1 MSRYD
6 PNFTS
11 QIRRMLLEIALLLAA
26 IAFAM
31 LLSWARGQ
39 DANWDLLNYHLY
51 NAWAL
56 LGDVP
61 NHFAASIQGYFD
73 PYLDVPYYVLATD
86 LLAQHPQI
94 LQALAG
100 IPYGVLLFEIGLLAR
115 LVVAELALE
124 RTWQRVLLIALMV
137 LLAGTGV
144 SVWIQVGTTTNEIT
158 VAAVAMAG
166 VLLLAQG
173 AGLQESSRRTLLRAA
188 LVGAALGLATG
199 LKLTAGVYLPAAG
212 VYYLLSGGTAMQ
224 RVQRAAVY
232 SIAALAMA
240 ALSYGPWGWHLYQ
253 TTGNPFF
260 PMFNDIF
267 HSPLAAIAS
276 TGRDVRFMP
285 KDWQQWLFYPF
296 YWLDYS
302 RQTIYEYPFRDARA
316 ALFSVVFVGSVAT
329 AIVSRAHRHVLPGLR
344 ALLIFTLVAYTVWLA
359 MFSILRYS
367 IVVEIVMSV
376 TALALLLRLLP
387 TRRQA
392 ARLIVAGAIVVLV
405 VGYDKSV
412 GLGSVA
418 YGQTTFQT
426 SRVALPADALV
437 IFANQPMGIL
447 APLLARQ
454 HPDVAFAGIP
464 SAFGAGQGTHHGFYA
479 YGLGQRLRRLLLQ
492 HREHLYAAYYTD
504 RIPFFAGL
512 QAFSVAVDLGQCQD
526 LTTNL
531 TPDAR
536 ICRARL
542 DPALAETT
550 PRRYRLTADVSASEA
565 DALRIHWLHNL
576 CSDST
581 VEGQARFNWDVKGRV
596 DAVHLDVQA
605 PPGASILFAA
615 GGASG
620 EAETGLWMSAGQV
633 FTLRSNAGAALASAH
648 IRYTQCKEAANP

>member
-1 MSRYD
+1 MTS
-6 PNFTS
+6 NFTN
-11 QIRRMLLEIALLLAA
+11 QIRRWLLEIALLLAA
-26 IAFAM
+26 IVFAM

-73 PYLDVPYYVLATD
+73 PYLDVPYYVLATG

-94 LQALAG
+94 LQALTG

-124 RTWQRVLLIALMV
+124 RTWQRVLLIAWMV
-137 LLAGTGV
+137 VLAGTGV
-144 SVWIQVGTTTNEIT
+144 SIWIQVGTTTNEIT
-158 VAAVAMAG
+158 VAAVVMVG

-173 AGLQESSRRTLLRAA
+173 AGLQESSRRTLLRTA

-232 SIAALAMA
+232 SIAALVVV

-267 HSPLAAIAS
+267 HSPLAATAS
-276 TGRDVRFMP
+276 AGRDLRFMP
-285 KDWQQWLFYPF
+285 KDWLQWLFYPF
-296 YWLDYS
+296 YWLDYN
-302 RQTIYEYPFRDARA
+302 RQTIYEYPFRDARE
-316 ALFSVVFVGSVAT
+316 ALFFVIFVGSVAT
-329 AIVSRAHRHVLPGLR
+329 AVVSRAHRRVPPKLL
-344 ALLIFTLVAYTVWLA
+344 ALLIFALVAYAVWLA

-367 IVVEIVMSV
+367 IVIEIMMSI

-387 TRRQA
+387 SRRQA
-392 ARLIVAGAIVVLV
+392 VRLVMVGAVVVLV

-412 GLGSVA
+412 GLGTVA
-418 YGQTTFQT
+418 YGQATFQT
-426 SRVALPADALV
+426 SRVVLPADALV
-437 IFANQPMGIL
+437 VFANQPMGIL
-447 APLLARQ
+447 APLLARR
-454 HPDVAFAGIP
+454 HPDVVFAGIP
-464 SAFGAGQGTHHGFYA
+464 SDFGVGQSMHHGFYA
-479 YGLGQRLRRLLLQ
+479 YGLGERLRQLLLQ

-504 RIPFFAGL
+504 RIPGFAGL
-512 QAFSVAVDLGQCQD
+512 QAFGVAADFDQCQD
-526 LTTNL
+526 LTTSL
-531 TPDAR
+531 TPDVR

-542 DPALAETT
+542 DPALAETA
-550 PRRYRLTADVSASEA
+550 PRRYRLTADVSASA
-565 DALRIHWLHNL
+565 GNTMRILWLHDP
-576 CSDST
+576 CSVST
-581 VEGQARFNWDVKGRV
+581 YHGQARFIWDVKGL
-596 DAVHLDVQA
+596 AGAFHLDVEA
-605 PPGASILFAA
+605 PPGLPTLFAA
-615 GGASG
+615 GSASG
-620 EAETGLWMSAGQV
+620 DAETGLWVSAGQV
-633 FTLRSNAGAALASAH
+633 FTLRSDAGVALASAH
-648 IRYTQCKEAANP
+648 IRYTPCKEAANP